1 MHQCHVQPTCSAGC
15 SPVVPAYLPLQP
27 ILTLRCSIHQF
38 AAYIAAVAAYLL
50 GRLSTCGASLS
61 AVRKAPVM
69 LANQSLQ
76 SHCACAHTR
85 LLFTS
90 EMLPTCLAGCPRV
103 VLACLLVLRCHL
115 T

>member
-27 ILTLRCSIHQF
+27 IVTLRCSIHQF

-76 SHCACAHTR
+76 SITARVHTPGCC
-85 LLFTS
+85 S
-90 EMLPTCLAGCPRV
+90 PVKCYLPAWQAVHEWC
-103 VLACLLVLRCHL
+103 
-115 T
+115 